1 MRRTYS
7 QAEKDKAL
15 AVCVESGQYRA
26 SRQLGIPLSTV
37 NRWAKAAGIGMIPCE
52 KAETATAA
60 REAYCTAKRAE
71 LKQLLIAN
79 AVDLAQRM
87 HEPHV
92 DFKSAGPLGPMEV
105 TFPKAPAQACQQ
117 YATAIGILLDKF
129 RLESG
134 EVTSR
139 DERHVIAQSEFDRK
153 VQDLLA
159 DMDARAE
166 GQVLQ
171 EPHGG
176 RAGGDPVAVGGNGNG
191 SGKVSQ

>member
-7 QAEKDKAL
+7 QEEKAKAL
-15 AVCVESGQYRA
+15 ALCVEKGSYQA
-26 SRQLGIPLSTV
+26 SKQLGIPQGTLANWMV
-37 NRWAKAAGIGMIPCE
+37 KADIASVAQQKMQ
-52 KAETATAA
+52 KAQLA
-60 REAYCTAKRAE
+60 RETRIAAKRAALRE
-71 LKQLLIAN
+71 RLLEEAAYCAEAIHN
-79 AVDLAQRM
+79 E
-87 HEPHV
+87 HI
-92 DFKSAGPLGPMEV
+92 DFKSAGKEGPV
-105 TFPKAPAQACQQ
+105 KVVFPVAPAAAVQN
-117 YATAIGILLDKF
+117 YATALGILLDKF

>member
-1 MRRTYS
+1 MC
-7 QAEKDKAL
+7 A
-15 AVCVESGQYRA
+15 ESGQYRA
-26 SRQLGIPLSTV
+26 SKTLGIPLSTL

-52 KAETATAA
+52 KAETAAKA
-60 REAYCTAKRAE
+60 REAYCAAKRAE

-87 HEPHV
+87 HEPHI

-139 DERHVIAQSEFDRK
+139 DEHRNIEQSELDR
-153 VQDLLA
+153 DISSLLA
-159 DMDARAE
+159 EMAHREKVGAE
-166 GQVLQ
+166 GEAEADGPLV
-171 EPHGG
+171 
-176 RAGGDPVAVGGNGNG
+176 PVGATPALGQTEG
-191 SGKVSQ
+191 VS